1 MYFANIV
8 CERMQINLSIALIQT
23 FGRKFKCKLCEE
35 CFATFSRT
43 NDKITAFLPLSI
55 RNDDTFEN
63 TLFHEQGI
71 FSSFFSRSVHKW
83 YCWISYKFRSGQD
96 SATFQNIRYRTFPSN
111 LEMNFNT
118 QNLIFEALRL
128 FQFEIL
134 LSK

>member
-8 CERMQINLSIALIQT
+8 YERMQINLSIALIQT

-71 FSSFFSRSVHKW
+71 FSSFFSLQCAQMRLLDFVQIPKWAGLSNVPKYQVSHISVQPGNE
-83 YCWISYKFRSGQD
+83 F
-96 SATFQNIRYRTFPSN
+96 
-111 LEMNFNT
+111 
-118 QNLIFEALRL
+118 
-128 FQFEIL
+128 
-134 LSK
+134 